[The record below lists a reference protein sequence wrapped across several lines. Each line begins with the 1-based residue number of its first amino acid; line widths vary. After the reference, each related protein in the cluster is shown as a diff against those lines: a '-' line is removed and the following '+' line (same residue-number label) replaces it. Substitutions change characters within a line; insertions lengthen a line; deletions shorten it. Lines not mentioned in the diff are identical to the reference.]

1 MIKPIIYT
9 IGHSTHPIDYFLEML
24 KHYQVNCVVDV
35 RSVPTSRFNPQFN
48 KKSIALSLEANGIDY
63 LHFGEAFGGR
73 QTDSLLLD
81 NEGRVDFEKVR
92 NTEKFNDAIG
102 RIWKGAHDGYS
113 IALMCSEAEPL
124 SCHRFIM
131 ISPALKD
138 FKVLHILK
146 DKSSLSQEDLEE
158 QLLKKFSKEL
168 SQTSV
173 FGSNAGTSQK
183 LAAAYKMMNNIVG
196 YIPHKHKKSHAK

>member
-1 MIKPIIYT
+1 MTKPIIYT
-9 IGHSTHPIDYFLEML
+9 IGHSTHPIDYFLEIL
-24 KHYQVNCVVDV
+24 KYYHVNCVVDV
-35 RSVPTSRFNPQFN
+35 RSMPASRFNPQFN
-48 KKSIALSLEANGIDY
+48 KKSLASSLKDNGIDY
-63 LHFGEAFGGR
+63 LYFGESFGAR
-73 QTDSLLLD
+73 QTDLLLLD

-92 NTEKFNDAIG
+92 NTEKFSDGIG

-124 SCHRFIM
+124 RCHRFIM

-138 FKVLHILK
+138 FKVRHILK
-146 DKSSLSQEDLEE
+146 DKSSLSQEDLEL
-158 QLLKKFSKEL
+158 QLLKQFSKEL
-168 SQTSV
+168 SQTSA

-196 YIPHKHKKSHAK
+196 YIPHLHQKSQST